1 MKVKLEFV
9 IEKVAKLGNNQ
20 VEIIALGIANDTVV
34 QPSSPESMMLIQII
48 PPELREM
55 LNQQSKMMRDREKP
69 FIRFIITENEYSEG
83 NWKVGDILSID
94 IMEVIK

>member
-69 FIRFIITENEYSEG
+69 SIRFIITENEYSEG